1 MEGNLIVFGLC
12 LLVTAFSFI
21 FLGIFFYVSYNRN
34 IYSHIPHPKPLHFLL
49 GHLPLFKEVAKNGPV
64 SKKMVEWSKEL
75 GPVYCLHI
83 VFRTLIM
90 CNDSTVIKE
99 LLTRS
104 KYLKSPDN
112 YRGLKSVYGAM
123 TLGNGLLSEMNHE
136 VWMKKRALF
145 NPAFHRKY
153 LMGLMNEFNS
163 CSAKLVNHLIP
174 LSDGQTEVVM
184 LKEFE
189 RLTLEIIGKVGFGME
204 DDIIG
209 NPDSPL
215 CQLLPKVL
223 SGVNSVYRRPL
234 LKYSILPKDIKYK
247 HEVRAAANE
256 IRAVGRRCILARID
270 ALRRGDQVPQ
280 DILTYILQESNNLE
294 GIKDFDLED
303 MVDEFVTFFGA
314 GQETTAN
321 LLSFTLLHLGR
332 NPQVMKKLRDEID
345 TVLKGRNYVEYSDV
359 GKMKYLTLVL
369 KETLRINP
377 PVGHL
382 HRLLPHEMDICGYKV
397 PKGSVVMV
405 PIYGMGRNEKHFK
418 NPEKFD
424 PERFTRDEDSPLFA
438 YMPFSLGARS
448 CIGQTFTMIEFKV
461 VICKLI
467 QQLEFQLVPNQ
478 SFEFV
483 EETLTFKP
491 KDGCKSYITMRNI

>member
-1 MEGNLIVFGLC
+1 MEANLILFAFG
-12 LLVTAFSFI
+12 LLVTAFVFI
-21 FLGIFFYVSYNRN
+21 LLGIYLYISYIRS
-34 IYSHIPHPKPLHFLL
+34 IYSHIPRPKPLHFFL
-49 GHLPLFKEVAKNGPV
+49 GHLPLFKEVNKTGTV
-64 SKKMVEWSKEL
+64 IKKIAEWNKEL
-75 GPVYCLHI
+75 GPVICVHVL
-83 VFRTLIM
+83 FRTIII
-90 CNDSTVIKE
+90 CADSTVIKE

-104 KYLKSPDN
+104 KYLKAPDQ
-112 YRGLKSVYGAM
+112 YRGLKSLYGAR
-123 TLGNGLLSEMNHE
+123 TLGNGLISELNHE

-184 LKEFE
+184 TKEFE
-189 RLTLEIIGKVGFGME
+189 RLTMEIIGKVGFGLE

-215 CQLLPKVL
+215 CQLFPKVM
-223 SGVNSVYRRPL
+223 SGMQSVYRRPL

-247 HEVRAAANE
+247 HEVQAAANE

-314 GQETTAN
+314 GQETTSN

-332 NPQVMKKLRDEID
+332 NPQVLKKLRDEID
-345 TVLKGRNYVEYSDV
+345 TVLKGRNYVEYSEV
-359 GKMKYLTLVL
+359 SKMKYLTLVL
-369 KETLRINP
+369 KETLRMNP
-377 PVGHL
+377 PVGML
-382 HRLLPHEMDICGYKV
+382 NRVLPYEMDLCGYKV
-397 PKGSVVMV
+397 PKGSTVLM
-405 PIYGMGRNEKHFK
+405 PIYGMGRDEKHFK

-438 YMPFSLGARS
+438 YIPFSLGARS
-448 CIGQTFTMIEFKV
+448 CIGQTFAMIEAKV

-483 EETLTFKP
+483 QEVTLKP
-491 KDGCKSYITMRNI
+491 KDGCKSYITMRNL